1 MQQTPEEARPE
12 AAAAPDELQAVRLG
26 DAAEAKAWALL
37 FGCSVEELEA
47 AVAEVGGDPAALGA
61 YFERRLAGAA

>member
-12 AAAAPDELQAVRLG
+12 AAAAADELQAVQLG
-26 DAAEAKAWALL
+26 DAAEATAWALL
-37 FGCSVEELEA
+37 FGCPVEELVA
-47 AVAEVGGDPAALGA
+47 AVADVGGDPAVLAA